1 MASTPSRQP
10 MARGTRTAAATGPA
24 KAKTTGDAEL
34 DAMLAG
40 LV

>member
-10 MARGTRTAAATGPA
+10 MARGTRTTAGAAPA
-24 KAKTTGDAEL
+24 KAKSTGDAEL